1 MSTPLKLFIHC
12 GLVVLALTLGFG
24 LLSPLY
30 ARSTAIQTVQE
41 NIAKHRKALAKLE
54 NPQRGGSGL
63 SLDLLVSGDL
73 GEQRLNIQQSLSGI
87 LRSTEARMDRM
98 RQLPDTNNESG
109 DGVELRVQVQW
120 SGDLLTMVETI
131 RAIDGL
137 RPMIFLEELTFN
149 AGPPDREDRLLR
161 ADATFVRLWMP
172 QDQVE

>member
-1 MSTPLKLFIHC
+1 
-12 GLVVLALTLGFG
+12 
-24 LLSPLY
+24 
-30 ARSTAIQTVQE
+30 
-41 NIAKHRKALAKLE
+41 
-54 NPQRGGSGL
+54 
-63 SLDLLVSGDL
+63 
-73 GEQRLNIQQSLSGI
+73 
-87 LRSTEARMDRM
+87 MDRM